1 MPRYVTIQNSQH
13 PFSVSPRVRYCDSFL
28 CQLRGL
34 MFRRS
39 LDVDEGLLLVQHRDG
54 RLGSA
59 IHMLF
64 VPFPLAVFWLD
75 SNLRV
80 VDKVLAQPWR
90 PAYFPKVAARYVLEL
105 HPAYFLLLNLGEE
118 IHIGDV

>member
-1 MPRYVTIQNSQH
+1 MPRYVTVQNLQR
-13 PFSVSPRVRYCDSFL
+13 PFSVSPRVRYCDGFL

-39 LDVDEGLLLVQHRDG
+39 LDVDEGLLMVQRQDG
-54 RLGSA
+54 RLTSA

-75 SNLRV
+75 EHLQV

-90 PAYFPKVAARYVLEL
+90 LAYLPKRAARYVLEL
-105 HPAYFLLLNLGEE
+105 HPAYFLLLNAGEQLE
-118 IHIGDV
+118 LRDA